1 MKEDSVDG
9 GRRNHTILALQIAAP
24 SSRRRLKPQW
34 ISVGTRSNSRCHHP
48 LPEVVEDETPPL
60 VQGRRPRRRALRNRW
75 QPPPSVAASIIPP
88 GTFGLK
94 SNRETRVGSSRSCE
108 EHRGWLSLWSADVP
122 GKARIHVWRLVKN
135 GLAVGTELERRKIKH
150 GVKCIACNRE
160 ESLLHRFWV
169 CPHSVAIWEMARE
182 ASGFQLPS
190 PRQATHRA
198 TDLKGWL
205 LDWLGSL
212 SDKELSLGIMVLY
225 QTWLAR
231 NEARDEVRIEDPGAI
246 ARRSL
251 AMVEEWLAIKSGPR
265 HEAQR
270 VKEHW
275 LPPDD
280 GWHKVNADGAYK
292 ASLGSGGCGVVI
304 RDHKGVFVAAECHF
318 LPSVSDPERVELL
331 ACKRALVL
339 ARRKGIRRV
348 CLETDCLSAVAK
360 IKSSELDRSFHGP
373 LVEEIKELLKMF
385 ADHKE
390 FHVLVYNWVH

>member
-1 MKEDSVDG
+1 
-9 GRRNHTILALQIAAP
+9 
-24 SSRRRLKPQW
+24 
-34 ISVGTRSNSRCHHP
+34 
-48 LPEVVEDETPPL
+48 
-60 VQGRRPRRRALRNRW
+60 
-75 QPPPSVAASIIPP
+75 
-88 GTFGLK
+88 
-94 SNRETRVGSSRSCE
+94 
-108 EHRGWLSLWSADVP
+108 
-122 GKARIHVWRLVKN
+122 
-135 GLAVGTELERRKIKH
+135 
-150 GVKCIACNRE
+150 
-160 ESLLHRFWV
+160 
-169 CPHSVAIWEMARE
+169 
-182 ASGFQLPS
+182 
-190 PRQATHRA
+190 
-198 TDLKGWL
+198 
-205 LDWLGSL
+205 
-212 SDKELSLGIMVLY
+212 MVLY

-251 AMVEEWLAIKSGPR
+251 ALVEEWLAIKSGPR

-385 ADHKE
+385 ADHKVRHARRDANGVAHKLASAGCGNNLCNTWMVSPPE
-390 FHVLVYNWVH
+390 FIVSLLASEHAG